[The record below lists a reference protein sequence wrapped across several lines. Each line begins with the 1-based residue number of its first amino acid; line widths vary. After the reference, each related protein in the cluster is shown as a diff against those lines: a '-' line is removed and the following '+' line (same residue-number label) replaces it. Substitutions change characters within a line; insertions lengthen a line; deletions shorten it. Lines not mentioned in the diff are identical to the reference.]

1 MYICLEACLDLSVFA
16 CCLLETV
23 TLLPDTENQ
32 SFLDLVSSFRFETL
46 LSV

>member
-16 CCLLETV
+16 CSLLETV